1 MARMIDWPLLRRPTR
16 VPVPTRGP
24 RRRGR
29 LSKALALVAVSI
41 GAAVLVLGSPGWAQ
55 TPKRGGVLRVAV
67 LGDPPTLDS
76 HWTTANFVEIITQH
90 IYEGLYTL
98 DQNYQ
103 PIPDLADGLPV
114 ASADGLTYT
123 IKLRPGIKF
132 HNGKEMTS
140 EDVVASLKRWGGYA
154 AQAKALWASVEEV
167 RPAGKHA
174 VEIRLKERSGVVLI
188 SLANANN
195 FGAIYPKEIAEKYPT
210 PNKVA
215 EFIGTGPYRFVEWK
229 PDSHIRMVRYD
240 DYKPRSEAP
249 NGWGGRKTAY
259 LDEIR
264 WIPTPDVATRVAAL
278 ESAEVDFAD
287 DLQPDAYDRVKANP
301 KLKPIVVRPFSWAI
315 GVFNKKEGLMT
326 NVKLRLAIQ
335 AAIDVEP
342 VMKGAVGNPL
352 FYRLDPGLSFQEQKA
367 WHSTVGAQSYNQHN
381 KEKAKQLLREAG
393 YNGEPIRF
401 LTTKE
406 YAWMYNYALVTKQ
419 QLEELG
425 VNVDLQVVDWATL
438 VQRRNNPQMYDIFTT
453 GMSFVPDPTQHPY
466 LRCDW
471 PGWTCDE
478 EIQRRMD
485 AIRKESDPAKRKAQ
499 WDEVQKRFYEYV
511 PAIRYGDIFGFR
523 AMQAYVKGFNENMT
537 FPRFYNVWLD
547 K

>member
-1 MARMIDWPLLRRPTR
+1 MMRSLTLR
-16 VPVPTRGP
+16 
-24 RRRGR
+24 
-29 LSKALALVAVSI
+29 ALALALMALVAV
-41 GAAVLVLGSPGWAQ
+41 GVGMAEAQ
-55 TPKRGGVLRVAV
+55 TPKKGGMLRIGN
-67 LGDPPTLDS
+67 LGEPPSLDPHWGTQTITEVMANHLFESLYALDES
-76 HWTTANFVEIITQH
+76 
-90 IYEGLYTL
+90 
-98 DQNYQ
+98 YQ
-103 PIPDLADGLPV
+103 PIPMLAESHTVSKDGLV
-114 ASADGLTYT
+114 YT
-123 IKLRPGIKF
+123 FKLRKGISF
-132 HNGKEMTS
+132 HNGKEMTAD
-140 EDVVASLKRWGGYA
+140 DVVSSLVRWGKRSVYGKSLFAQVVDLKA
-154 AQAKALWASVEEV
+154 ADKYTVEM
-167 RPAGKHA
+167 K
-174 VEIRLKERSGVVLI
+174 LKEKSGIVLI
-188 SLANANN
+188 SLAVPNN
-195 FGAIYPKEIAEKYPT
+195 MAAIYPKEIAEKFPT
-210 PNKVA
+210 PNKVT

-229 PDSHIRMVRYD
+229 PDSHIRMVRFD
-240 DYKPRSEAP
+240 DYKPRAEAP
-249 NGWGGRKTAY
+249 SGWGGRKIAY

-264 WIPTPDVATRVAAL
+264 WIPTPDVATRVATL
-278 ESAEVDFAD
+278 ESGEVEFAD
-287 DLQPDAYDRVKANP
+287 DLQADAFDRIKANAR
-301 KLKPIVVRPFSWAI
+301 LKPLVVRPYTWAI

-326 NVKLRLAIQ
+326 NQKLRQAVQ

-381 KEKAKQLLREAG
+381 KEKARTLLKEAG
-393 YNGEPIRF
+393 YKGEAVRF

-478 EIQRRMD
+478 EIQKRMD
-485 AIRKESDPAKRKAQ
+485 VIRKEPDPAKRKAQ

-523 AMQAYVKGFNENMT
+523 AMQTSVKGFNENMS
-537 FPRFYNVWLD
+537 FYRFYNVWLD

>member
-1 MARMIDWPLLRRPTR
+1 VTL
-16 VPVPTRGP
+16 VPASA
-24 RRRGR
+24 RRRRVARG
-29 LSKALALVAVSI
+29 ALAL
-41 GAAVLVLGSPGWAQ
+41 GLLAALAGTAIMAAGPLVWAQ
-55 TPKRGGVLRVAV
+55 TAPTPKKGGVLRVAV

-76 HWTTANFVEIITQH
+76 HWTTANFVEVITQH

-98 DQNYQ
+98 DQSYQ
-103 PIPDLADGLPV
+103 PIPDLAEGLPQ

-123 IKLRPGIKF
+123 IKLRQGIKF
-132 HNGKEMTS
+132 HNGKEMS
-140 EDVVASLKRWGGYA
+140 SDDVVASLKRWGGYA
-154 AQAKALWASVEEV
+154 AQAKALWASVEDV
-167 RPAGKHA
+167 RPSGKYAIELH
-174 VEIRLKERSGVVLI
+174 LKGKSGVVLI

-195 FGAIYPKEIAEKYPT
+195 FAAIYPKEIAERYPT
-210 PNKVA
+210 PNKVT
-215 EFIGTGPYRFVEWK
+215 EFIGTGPYKFVEWK

-240 DYKPRSEAP
+240 DYKPRAEPP
-249 NGWGGRKTAY
+249 NGWGGRKAAY

-278 ESAEVDFAD
+278 ESGEVDFAD
-287 DLQPDAYDRVKANP
+287 DLQPDAFDRVKSNP

-326 NVKLRLAIQ
+326 NQKLRQAIQ

-367 WHSTVGAQSYNQHN
+367 WHSTVGMQSYNQHN
-381 KEKAKQLLREAG
+381 TEKAKKLFQEAG
-393 YNGEPIRF
+393 YKGEPIRF

-478 EIQRRMD
+478 EIDKRMD
-485 AIRKESDPAKRKAQ
+485 VIRKEPDPAKRRAQ
-499 WDEVQKRFYEYV
+499 WEAVQKRFYEYV

-523 AMQAYVKGFNENMT
+523 AMQTYVKGFNESMT
-537 FPRFYNVWLD
+537 FYRFYNVWLD

>member
-1 MARMIDWPLLRRPTR
+1 MKCHLRWSLLS
-16 VPVPTRGP
+16 
-24 RRRGR
+24 
-29 LSKALALVAVSI
+29 LSL
-41 GAAVLVLGSPGWAQ
+41 VLVLAVAGADAQ

-76 HWTTANFVEIITQH
+76 HWTTANFVEVITQH

-98 DQNYQ
+98 DQSYQ
-103 PIPDLADGLPV
+103 AIPDLADGMPAV
-114 ASADGLTYT
+114 SADGLTYA
-123 IKLRPGIKF
+123 IKLRQGIKF
-132 HNGKEMTS
+132 HNGKELTS

-154 AQAKALWASVEEV
+154 AQAKSLWASVEDV

-174 VEIRLKERSGVVLI
+174 VELRLKEKSGIVLI

-195 FGAIYPKEIAEKYPT
+195 FAAIYPKEIAEKYPT
-210 PNKVA
+210 PNKIT
-215 EFIGTGPYRFVEWK
+215 EYIGTGPFRFVEWK

-240 DYKPRSEAP
+240 DYKARPEPA
-249 NGWGGRKTAY
+249 NGWGGRKVAHV
-259 LDEIR
+259 DEIR
-264 WIPTPDVATRVAAL
+264 WIPMPDVATRVATL
-278 ESAEVDFAD
+278 ESGEVEFAD
-287 DLQPDAYDRVKANP
+287 DLQADAYGRIKENP
-301 KLKPIVVRPFSWAI
+301 KLKPLVVRPYAWAE

-326 NVKLRLAIQ
+326 NVKLRQAIQ
-335 AAIDVEP
+335 AALDMES

-367 WHSTVGAQSYNQHN
+367 WHSTAGAPFYNQRN
-381 KEKAKQLLREAG
+381 PEKAKQLLQEAG
-393 YNGEPIRF
+393 YKGEPVRI

-425 VNVDLQVVDWATL
+425 MVIDLQVVDWATL

-453 GMSFVPDPTQHPY
+453 GMAFVPDPTQHPY

-471 PGWTCDE
+471 PGWTCDD
-478 EIQRRMD
+478 EIGKRMD
-485 AIRKESDPAKRKAQ
+485 AIRRESDPKKRKAL
-499 WDEVQKRFYEYV
+499 WDEVNRRFYEYV

-523 AMQAYVKGFNENMT
+523 AMQAYVKGFNENMS

>member
-1 MARMIDWPLLRRPTR
+1 MSSRYLRPLVWLL
-16 VPVPTRGP
+16 V
-24 RRRGR
+24 
-29 LSKALALVAVSI
+29 AAALVAVVGTEAS
-41 GAAVLVLGSPGWAQ
+41 AQ
-55 TPKRGGVLRVAV
+55 KKGGVIRVAV

-76 HWTTANFVEIITQH
+76 HWTTANFVEVITQH
-90 IYEGLYTL
+90 MYEGLYTL
-98 DQNYQ
+98 DQTYQ
-103 PIPDLADGLPV
+103 PIPDLADGMPAV
-114 ASADGLTYT
+114 SADGLVYT
-123 IKLRPGIKF
+123 IKLRQGIKF

-154 AQAKALWASVEEV
+154 AQAKALWASVEDV
-167 RPAGKHA
+167 RPSGKYA
-174 VEIRLKERSGVVLI
+174 VELWLKEKVGIVLI
-188 SLANANN
+188 ALANANN

-210 PNKVA
+210 PNKVT
-215 EFIGTGPYRFVEWK
+215 EYIGTGPYKFVEWK

-240 DYKPRSEAP
+240 DYKARPEPP
-249 NGWGGRKTAY
+249 NGWGGQKIAY
-259 LDEIR
+259 ADEIR
-264 WIPTPDVATRVAAL
+264 WIPMPDVATRVAAL
-278 ESAEVDFAD
+278 ESGEVDFAD
-287 DLQPDAYDRVKANP
+287 DLQADAFSRIKENP
-301 KLKPIVVRPFSWAI
+301 KLRPLVVRPYTWAI

-326 NVKLRLAIQ
+326 NQKLRQAIQ

-367 WHSTVGAQSYNQHN
+367 WHSTVGAPWYNKHD
-381 KEKAKQLLREAG
+381 KEKAKQLLKEAG
-393 YNGEPIRF
+393 YKGEAVRF

-425 VNVDLQVVDWATL
+425 MVIDLQVVDWATL

-478 EIQRRMD
+478 QIGKALD
-485 AIRKESDPAKRKAQ
+485 AIRRETDPAKRRAI
-499 WDEVQKRFYEYV
+499 WEEIHKRFYEYV
-511 PAIRYGDIFGFR
+511 PAIRYGDIFAFR
-523 AMQAYVKGFNENMT
+523 AMQASVKGFNENMT
-537 FPRFYNVWLD
+537 FYRFYNVWLD

>member
-1 MARMIDWPLLRRPTR
+1 MLSTLARPWSPSDLSPVSAGRGWRAPGLVFLLAGTI
-16 VPVPTRGP
+16 
-24 RRRGR
+24 
-29 LSKALALVAVSI
+29 ALAGGLDPA
-41 GAAVLVLGSPGWAQ
+41 WAQ
-55 TPKRGGVLRVAV
+55 SMPKKGGVLRVAV

-76 HWTTANFVEIITQH
+76 HWTTANFVEVITQH

-98 DQNYQ
+98 DQSYQ
-103 PIPDLADGLPV
+103 PIPDLAEALPQV
-114 ASADGLTYT
+114 SADGLVYT
-123 IKLRPGIKF
+123 IKLRQGIKF

-140 EDVVASLKRWGGYA
+140 DDVVASLNRWGGYA
-154 AQAKALWASVEEV
+154 VQAKALWASVEDV
-167 RPAGKHA
+167 RPAGKYA
-174 VEIRLKERSGVVLI
+174 IELRLKEKSGVVLI

-210 PNKVA
+210 PNKVT
-215 EFIGTGPYRFVEWK
+215 EFIGTGPYKFVEWK
-229 PDSHIRMVRYD
+229 PDSHIRMVRFD
-240 DYKPRSEAP
+240 DYKPRPEAP
-249 NGWGGRKTAY
+249 NGWGGRKIAY

-278 ESAEVDFAD
+278 ESGDVDFAD
-287 DLQPDAYDRVKANP
+287 DLQPDAFDRVKANTR
-301 KLKPIVVRPFSWAI
+301 LKPIVVRPFSWAI

-326 NVKLRLAIQ
+326 NQKLRQAIQ

-367 WHSTVGAQSYNQHN
+367 WHSTVGQQSYNQHN
-381 KEKAKQLLREAG
+381 KEKARKLLQEAG
-393 YNGEPIRF
+393 YKGEPIRF

-478 EIQRRMD
+478 EIQKRMD
-485 AIRKESDPAKRKAQ
+485 VIRKEPDATKRKAQ

-523 AMQAYVKGFNENMT
+523 AMQTSVKGFNESMT
-537 FPRFYNVWLD
+537 FYRFYNVWLD